1 MAVQLAGAVCVS
13 SISLQLKLEEPH
25 VLMSLLLEVDLSLP
39 SAQLLTCCETNQ
51 IFMPV
56 AYISLNSAVT
66 AIHHSLCDMVQGET
80 LFRTVIEVT
89 GGGGAAGASGGSSEA
104 AVRTALEDY
113 MARLPQPLEMV
124 EVKPWSRVPK

>member
-1 MAVQLAGAVCVS
+1 M
-13 SISLQLKLEEPH
+13 
-25 VLMSLLLEVDLSLP
+25 
-39 SAQLLTCCETNQ
+39 
-51 IFMPV
+51 
-56 AYISLNSAVT
+56 
-66 AIHHSLCDMVQGET
+66 LCDVVQGET

-124 EVKPWSRVPK
+124 EVRPLSRVWQFKQKPARLRKAFVMMYFHIMGLVARTA